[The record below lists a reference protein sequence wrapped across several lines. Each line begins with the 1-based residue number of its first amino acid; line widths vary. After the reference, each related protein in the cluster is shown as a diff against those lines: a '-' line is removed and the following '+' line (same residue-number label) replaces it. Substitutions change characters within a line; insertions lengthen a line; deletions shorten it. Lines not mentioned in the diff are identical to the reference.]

1 MMKPN
6 PKSLILICFIFI
18 SLTSSAQNL
27 SQDSTISI
35 SGLILSDKEK
45 EPIEDAIITIKR
57 TRRGVISDSS
67 GVFHLQI
74 LPKDT
79 LVISSMGFEMIQWP
93 VPAISDPNFP
103 PFFKIYLKNQAV
115 PLKEVNVYAL
125 GTWENFKEDFVKS
138 KTPPKENLGERYK
151 LSKVQLEEIKQKEM
165 ESCPGNIVSG
175 LIGLGIKLGSKIFP
189 KKRKTPQPVFSNEL
203 KYLHKQVLMEKFN
216 RKIVS
221 DLTGETGKTL
231 EKLYA
236 YICKKSHFTYL
247 YSELDIQT
255 KILELHKEFMLD
267 PEKANISIAKI
278 DTINRIPNHLRP

>member
-6 PKSLILICFIFI
+6 PKSLILICFTL
-18 SLTSSAQNL
+18 LTLNGVAQEF

-35 SGLILSDKEK
+35 SGFILSDKEK

-93 VPAISDPNFP
+93 VPAIADPNFP

-125 GTWENFKEDFVKS
+125 GTYEDFKEEFVKKKLPPKKKKGEGFRLS
-138 KTPPKENLGERYK
+138 EAQMFEIKLKEQARTPPN
-151 LSKVQLEEIKQKEM
+151 V
-165 ESCPGNIVSG
+165 VAG
-175 LIGLGIKLGSKIFP
+175 LIGLGSKIF
-189 KKRKTPQPVFSNEL
+189 KKKKKPQPVFSNEVNFVHQQML
-203 KYLHKQVLMEKFN
+203 QEKFN
-216 RKIVS
+216 REIVTN
-221 DLTGETGKTL
+221 LTGETGNTL
-231 EKLYA
+231 EQVYA
-236 YICKKSHFTYL
+236 YIYKNSNFTYQD
-247 YSELDIQT
+247 SELDIQT
-255 KILELHKEFMLD
+255 KILELYKEYKLD
-267 PEKANISIAKI
+267 PEKANSSLLQLKKK
-278 DTINRIPNHLRP
+278 DKIPNHLRP